1 MNRLGETAR
10 EVTVINALGLHAR
23 AAAKIAEIAQKA
35 RRRVWI
41 VKESETV
48 DASSIIDILTL
59 AATQGSTIRIGVDDL
74 GDVEILDQIV
84 LQIESGFGET

>member
-1 MNRLGETAR
+1 MNQPGETTR
-10 EVTVINALGLHAR
+10 EVIVINAFGLHAR

-35 RRRVWI
+35 RSRVWI
-41 VKESETV
+41 VKENETV

-59 AATQGSTIRIGVDDL
+59 AATQGSTIQIGVDDSA
-74 GDVEILDQIV
+74 DVEILNRIV